1 MFCGTRKTRVLTE
14 DHKNMMLRRMGQAV
28 KPSNKLRSRLE
39 AIITVCTKGWKA
51 FGILASCYGTNPA
64 HQANHIQELAEGQGQ
79 ASTGALASMCRIE
92 SSLRRRNSRMI
103 GRMAHG

>member
-1 MFCGTRKTRVLTE
+1 
-14 DHKNMMLRRMGQAV
+14 MMLRRMGQAV

-64 HQANHIQELAEGQGQ
+64 HQANHIKSWQKGRGKLVLAL
-79 ASTGALASMCRIE
+79 SLACVE
-92 SSLRRRNSRMI
+92 SSHPFDEETLE
-103 GRMAHG
+103 